1 MRTIKINR
9 GTKLNYDDV
18 LENIAAVVYVEN
30 STGCRPDLI
39 HMAHIADR
47 TETTDKGDLWYE
59 GCFGN
64 CIISLRNQKITDKLY
79 LLNTEALKKFR
90 VGKTHED
97 TIDLLEKISEVS
109 IVREFEEV

>member
-18 LENIAAVVYVEN
+18 LENIAAVVYMEN

-47 TETTDKGDLWYE
+47 TETTDKGDLWYK
-59 GCFGN
+59 GCFEN
-64 CIISLRNQKITDKLY
+64 CIIYLTASKITDRLY
-79 LLNTEALKKFR
+79 LLNTETLKRFR

-97 TIDLLEKISEVS
+97 TINLLEKISEVS
-109 IVREFEEV
+109 IVRE

>member
-1 MRTIKINR
+1 MRTVRINR

-18 LENIAAVVYVEN
+18 LGNIAAVVYVEN
-30 STGCRPDLI
+30 STGCRPGLV
-39 HMAHIADR
+39 HMADMR
-47 TETTDKGDLWYE
+47 NKTETTDKGDLWYE

-97 TIDLLEKISEVS
+97 TIDLLENISEVS

>member
-1 MRTIKINR
+1 MRTIRINR
-9 GTKLNYDDV
+9 GPKLNYDDV

-30 STGCRPDLI
+30 STGCRPGLV
-39 HMAHIADR
+39 HMADMR
-47 TETTDKGDLWYE
+47 NKTETTDKGDLWYE

-97 TIDLLEKISEVS
+97 TIDLLDNISEVS

>member
-1 MRTIKINR
+1 MKTIKISR
-9 GTKLNYDDV
+9 RTKLNYGEV

-30 STGCRPDLI
+30 STGRRPGLVR
-39 HMAHIADR
+39 MADMR
-47 TETTDKGDLWYE
+47 NKTETTDKGDLWYE

-64 CIISLRNQKITDKLY
+64 CIIRLRNQKITDKLY
-79 LLNTEALKKFR
+79 LLNTEAFKKFR

>member
-1 MRTIKINR
+1 MKTIRINR

-47 TETTDKGDLWYE
+47 TETTDKGDLWYK
-59 GCFGN
+59 GCFEN
-64 CIISLRNQKITDKLY
+64 CIICLAASNHLYPLLFARRSKIRDY
-79 LLNTEALKKFR
+79 LCEIT
-90 VGKTHED
+90 
-97 TIDLLEKISEVS
+97 
-109 IVREFEEV
+109 